1 MKSKCEERRPN
12 NWNTFSVT
20 SRKKL
25 LSFQC
30 RTLRL
35 KRVTSKVQA
44 EREKKWRARK
54 LNSSKLAFSLSPFLL
69 LSLSLRLKFR
79 KGLISFFRPPT
90 KALFLGF
97 KGHGSADRPLT
108 LGLGSSLN
116 FPEIFWLIARTNP
129 KASSDR
135 FLISLGIAADE
146 LQIRNHS
153 RVLRKSG
160 RVKFPGS
167 GGQKYRDLFS
177 FSFFSLCF
185 WLSGKLVSGF
195 ISGFKDAMEIWD
207 RYGKDVRP
215 KTGKR
220 RLMERVREL
229 DRASG
234 SQRNG
239 KEKKR
244 NNLNY
249 S

>member
-1 MKSKCEERRPN
+1 MKKRRPN

-90 KALFLGF
+90 KAFFLGF

-116 FPEIFWLIARTNP
+116 FPEIFLIDCQNQSEGLLRSFLNLSGNCSRRATNP
-129 KASSDR
+129 KS
-135 FLISLGIAADE
+135 
-146 LQIRNHS
+146 QS
-153 RVLRKSG
+153 R
-160 RVKFPGS
+160 P
-167 GGQKYRDLFS
+167 
-177 FSFFSLCF
+177 
-185 WLSGKLVSGF
+185 
-195 ISGFKDAMEIWD
+195 
-207 RYGKDVRP
+207 P
-215 KTGKR
+215 
-220 RLMERVREL
+220 
-229 DRASG
+229 
-234 SQRNG
+234 
-239 KEKKR
+239 KKR
-244 NNLNY
+244 PCQVSRFGRTEISWFVLLLLLL
-249 S
+249 SLFLAFREAG